1 MKLQGKTAMVTGGA
15 TGIGWGIAQA
25 LAREGCRVAIAGRRA
40 DKLRQAA
47 ATWGREPAILWHPV
61 DVADRA
67 SVQELFRWAGEA
79 LGPLDMLV
87 NSAGINIPNRTMAT
101 MQPQQWDQVLA
112 INATGAFNC
121 LYMVLPQMRA
131 RRSGLIINVSSV
143 AGKRALTLGGIAYC
157 ASKFAMTA
165 LGTSVGNE
173 CAADGVRVTN
183 IYPGEVNTPI
193 LENRPVPVTDE
204 RQGGHVAAGG
214 LWRAG
219 GGHRLPASARS
230 RVGNGDQ
237 ADGAGVLLTRPRRV
251 SRFMVW
257 AFREVAEQANACAT
271 TESRRARRLR
281 KC

>member
-1 MKLQGKTAMVTGGA
+1 MKLQGKTALVTGGA

-61 DVADRA
+61 DVADRT
-67 SVQELFRWAGEA
+67 SVQELFRWAEES
-79 LGPLDMLV
+79 LGPLDILV

-101 MQPQQWDQVLA
+101 MQPQQWDEVLA

-204 RQGGHVAAGG
+204 RKAAMLQPEDFGELVVAIACLHPRAHV
-214 LWRAG
+214 
-219 GGHRLPASARS
+219 SE
-230 RVGNGDQ
+230 
-237 ADGAGVLLTRPRRV
+237 
-251 SRFMVW
+251 MVIKPTVQE
-257 AFREVAEQANACAT
+257 FC
-271 TESRRARRLR
+271 
-281 KC
+281 